1 MKQLCILLVA
11 IATFQIAIAQTEVF
25 KLPSVDVK
33 TLDGKKINTVE
44 NISNDGKPIIIDFW
58 ATWCK
63 PCVMELTA
71 IAENY
76 SEWQAESGVKLIAV
90 SIDDSKSVNR
100 VAPFVNG
107 KGWEYEII
115 LDQNSDFKRAMNV
128 INVPHVFVVDGQGNV
143 VYQHTTYAEGD
154 EILLREIVK
163 KVAKGE
169 KLTE

>member
-1 MKQLCILLVA
+1 MKKISIIL
-11 IATFQIAIAQTEVF
+11 IAFGILNSAFAQKSEFT
-25 KLPSVDVK
+25 LPSVNVK
-33 TLDGKKINTVE
+33 TLDGKTINTAD
-44 NISNDGKPIIIDFW
+44 IKNDGKPIIIDFW

-71 IAENY
+71 IAEDY
-76 SEWQAESGVKLIAV
+76 SDWKTETGVKLYAV

-128 INVPHVFVVDGQGNV
+128 INVPHVFVVDGKGNV

-154 EILLREIVK
+154 EKMLLEVVK

-169 KLTE
+169 KITE

>member
-1 MKQLCILLVA
+1 MKRFFILI
-11 IATFQIAIAQTEVF
+11 IAFAGFHMAIAQTEVF
-25 KLPSVDVK
+25 KIPSVDVK
-33 TLDGKKINTVE
+33 TMDGKKINTAD
-44 NISNDGKPIIIDFW
+44 IKNDGKPIIIDFW

-76 SEWQAESGVKLIAV
+76 SDWQTESGVKLIAV

-143 VYQHTTYAEGD
+143 VYQHTTFAEGD
-154 EILLREIVK
+154 ETILREIVK
-163 KVAKGE
+163 KVAKEE

>member
-1 MKQLCILLVA
+1 MKHFFFLM
-11 IATFQIAIAQTEVF
+11 IAFAYFQVAIAQTEVF
-25 KLPSVDVK
+25 KIPSVDVK
-33 TLDGKKINTVE
+33 TMDGKKINTAD
-44 NISNDGKPIIIDFW
+44 IKNDGKPIIIDFW

-63 PCVMELTA
+63 PCVLELTA

-76 SEWQAESGVKLIAV
+76 SDWQAESGVKLVAV

-143 VYQHTTYAEGD
+143 VYQHTTFAEGD
-154 EILLREIVK
+154 EIILREIVK

>member
-1 MKQLCILLVA
+1 MKNLSVLLVA
-11 IATFQIAIAQTEVF
+11 FCSINFAIAQGGEF

-33 TLDGKKINTVE
+33 TMDGKKFNTSD
-44 NISNDGKPIIIDFW
+44 IKNDGKPIIIDFW

-71 IAENY
+71 IAESY
-76 SEWQAESGVKLIAV
+76 SDWQAETGVKLFAV
-90 SIDDSKSVNR
+90 TIDDSKSVNR

-107 KGWEYEII
+107 KGWEYEIL

-128 INVPHVFVVDGQGNV
+128 INVPHVFVVDANGNV

-154 EILLREIVK
+154 EKLLYEIIK
-163 KVAKGE
+163 KVSKGE
-169 KLTE
+169 KITE

>member
-1 MKQLCILLVA
+1 MKKLINLIAVFCIVSF
-11 IATFQIAIAQTEVF
+11 TYAQTTTF

-33 TLDGKKINTVE
+33 TLDGKKINTAD
-44 NISNDGKPIIIDFW
+44 IKNDGKPIIIDFW

-76 SEWQAESGVKLIAV
+76 NEWQEESGVKLYAV
-90 SIDDSKSVNR
+90 SIDDSKSMNR

-107 KGWEYEII
+107 KSWEYEII
-115 LDQNSDFKRAMNV
+115 LDPNSDFKRAMNV

-154 EILLREIVK
+154 EAILREIVK

>member
-1 MKQLCILLVA
+1 MKHFCILLIVFA
-11 IATFQIAIAQTEVF
+11 FFQIANAQTDVF

-33 TLDGKKINTVE
+33 TMDGKKINTAD
-44 NISNDGKPIIIDFW
+44 IKNDGKPIIIDFW

-71 IAENY
+71 IAESY
-76 SEWQAESGVKLIAV
+76 SEWQAESGVKLVAV

-154 EILLREIVK
+154 ETILRDIVK